1 MSLFK
6 TPGPSLG
13 YSVEL
18 DESSSFT
25 DLRSMYPLQDGQR
38 IRTNMLSG
46 HLLAHCEGSRPW
58 LLLTRQQTLG
68 YLRALRVSTS
78 FLREDCRST
87 EPFSSLAAPAQ
98 DRQFGLH
105 KSL

>member
-25 DLRSMYPLQDGQR
+25 DIRSMYPLQDGQR

-46 HLLAHCEGSRPW
+46 HLLAHCEGSWQW

-68 YLRALRVSTS
+68 YLRAFHDWTN
-78 FLREDCRST
+78 FLRDGCPRT
-87 EPFSSLAAPAQ
+87 GPFPSLAAPAQ
-98 DRQFGLH
+98 ERPSGLH
-105 KSL
+105 DPL